1 MECQNNLCVWWNSI
15 EIVVTE
21 FWFICPYVFMVY
33 LTLKN
38 FPVVSAWNWKINFRE
53 KVIRNKGEWRVEV
66 ENCQNAQQLIQ
77 LSVCWEKLSLNHTF
91 FLFQVP
97 KINARRKAEK
107 KRQYLRRNKNSR
119 FWGGKP
125 RFCEKKKERFIPS
138 VVKTFS
144 RNGLENWKIFSK
156 KIKCFGGK
164 NVCIVQLFLLI
175 KSFVLSQAP
184 VQIHRNFKNNF

>member
-21 FWFICPYVFMVY
+21 FCLICPYVFMVY

-66 ENCQNAQQLIQ
+66 ENCQNVQQLIH
-77 LSVCWEKLSLNHTF
+77 LGVCKEKLSLNHTF

-97 KINARRKAEK
+97 KIMPKEKIIPEYSGSLSIWNKVYCNSGIKASVNEICHAERKK
-107 KRQYLRRNKNSR
+107 QYLRRSKNSR
-119 FWGGKP
+119 FRGGKP
-125 RFCEKKKERFIPS
+125 HVRKKEKERFIPS
-138 VVKTFS
+138 VVETFFW
-144 RNGLENWKIFSK
+144 NGSENWKIFSK
-156 KIKCFGGK
+156 K
-164 NVCIVQLFLLI
+164 N
-175 KSFVLSQAP
+175 
-184 VQIHRNFKNNF
+184 